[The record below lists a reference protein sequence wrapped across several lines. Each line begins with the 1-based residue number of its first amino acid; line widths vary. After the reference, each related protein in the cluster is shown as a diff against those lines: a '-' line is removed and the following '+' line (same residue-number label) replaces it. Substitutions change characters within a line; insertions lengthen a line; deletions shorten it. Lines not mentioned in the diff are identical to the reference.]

1 MEMHAELAADLAAQA
16 GRELQ
21 AALDTTAELPGE
33 SGWGNYTYTGRESA
47 ERVMWQRVTALQAQ
61 AQIHATLALADI
73 MAGRTPEVIGKHAA
87 Q

>member
-21 AALDTTAELPGE
+21 AALDSTTDLAGDG
-33 SGWGNYTYTGRESA
+33 GWLSYSSGREA
-47 ERVMWQRVTALQAQ
+47 ADRMMWQRVSALQAQ
-61 AQIHATLALADI
+61 AQIHATLALADTV
-73 MAGRTPEVIGKHAA
+73 AGGIPVPLGRHAA

>member
-21 AALDTTAELPGE
+21 AALDSTTDLPGE
-33 SGWGNYTYTGRESA
+33 SGWLSYSSGRETA
-47 ERVMWQRVTALQAQ
+47 DRVMWQRVSALQAQ
-61 AQIHATLALADI
+61 AQIHATLALADM
-73 MAGRTPEVIGKHAA
+73 MAGRTPVPLGKHAA

>member
-21 AALDTTAELPGE
+21 AALDSTTDLPGDG
-33 SGWGNYTYTGRESA
+33 GWLSYSSGRETA
-47 ERVMWQRVTALQAQ
+47 DRAMWQRVSALQAQ
-61 AQIHATLALADI
+61 TQIHATLALADT
-73 MAGRTPEVIGKHAA
+73 MAGRTPVPLGKHAA